1 MIFQDG
7 VVMMCRLVL
16 MPAKLLGVD
25 QVFYRFCL
33 EYLGKIK
40 NKKVA
45 YKNFIFF
52 E

>member
-1 MIFQDG
+1 MIFQG
-7 VVMMCRLVL
+7 GALMMCRLVL
-16 MPAKLLGVD
+16 MPTKLIGVD
-25 QVFYRFCL
+25 QVSYRFCL

-40 NKKVA
+40 NKKVT